1 MRALLASAAL
11 LALAACDDTPVEP
24 ARTPIFSEG
33 QIVRMV
39 AFGHVGMVTNT
50 YCQEGFRVYD
60 WSRPLPA
67 APCLYYVR
75 FATPEQ
81 KTQTSWLGDGPIR
94 QAPFAVVRVQEFEI
108 EPYTPEDNR

>member
-24 ARTPIFSEG
+24 ARTPVFSEG
-33 QIVRMV
+33 QMVRMV
-39 AFGHVGMVTNT
+39 AFGHVGMVTDT
-50 YCQEGFRVYD
+50 YCRAGWKSITSGPF
-60 WSRPLPA
+60 PA
-67 APCLYYVR
+67 QPCIYSVR

-108 EPYTPEDNR
+108 EPYTPEENR